1 MLDRIIEEAPRFFTY
16 YNLIFLGQAA
26 MTTLALTAVGCL
38 GGFFFG
44 FMMAAVRQTRS
55 GLAWPLRA
63 LAFLV
68 TELFR
73 RIPFLV
79 TLFIFF
85 YTFEVLDLNLSVFW
99 VATTAVVVIAAA
111 FIAEIVRAG
120 FESVHQNQWD
130 AAAAMNFSLPMTLR
144 YVVLPQAWKVILP
157 PAFSFFIL
165 FIKDTAL
172 ASPDR
177 GGGAHL
183 CRKGSEQQGVLGGTG
198 LRLDPR
204 AVLRAVLSADEARPA
219 RGGSPCRTLI
229 SSMSPPLTSAPACS
243 TACRSVWTRAGSSA

>member
-26 MTTLALTAVGCL
+26 LTTLALTAVGCL

-44 FMMAAVRQTRS
+44 FLMAAVRQTRS
-55 GLAWPLRA
+55 WPAWPLRA

-79 TLFIFF
+79 TLFVFF
-85 YTFEVLDLNLSVFW
+85 YTFEVLDLDLSVFW
-99 VATTAVVVIAAA
+99 VATVAVVVIAAA

-120 FESVHQNQWD
+120 FESVHQTQWD
-130 AAAAMNFSLPMTLR
+130 AAASMNFSLPMTLR

-172 ASPDR
+172 ASQI
-177 GGGAHL
+177 GVVELTYVGKVL
-183 CRKGSEQQGVLGGTG
+183 NNKGFSAALAFGSILVLYF
-198 LRLDPR
+198 
-204 AVLRAVLSADEARPA
+204 ALSYPLTKLGQRVEARLAA
-219 RGGSPCRTLI
+219 R
-229 SSMSPPLTSAPACS
+229 
-243 TACRSVWTRAGSSA
+243 

>member
-26 MTTLALTAVGCL
+26 LTTLALTAVGCL

-44 FMMAAVRQTRS
+44 FLMAAMRQTRS
-55 GLAWPLRA
+55 WPAWPLRA

-85 YTFEVLDLNLSVFW
+85 YAFEILDLNLSVFW

-130 AAAAMNFSLPMTLR
+130 AAVAMNFSLPMTLR

-172 ASPDR
+172 AS
-177 GGGAHL
+177 
-183 CRKGSEQQGVLGGTG
+183 QIGV
-198 LRLDPR
+198 
-204 AVLRAVLSADEARPA
+204 VE
-219 RGGSPCRTLI
+219 
-229 SSMSPPLTSAPACS
+229 LTYVGKS
-243 TACRSVWTRAGSSA
+243 